1 MEIKFDKG
9 IIQQT
14 EWKLEHILLKHSLVD
29 YHDFGRHKVSN
40 TNDVVRLHF
49 GLCGDYN
56 FTYNAL
62 KTSFEL
68 QGEHNNILYSDGLEM
83 EVENKSKHI
92 ETFGIEF
99 ETNTFINIA
108 QNGNDALKQLTEDV
122 IQKKSSILSL
132 NWRPN
137 NLRIQQVIQEILHC
151 PYSDNLKQLFL
162 LSKSIELL
170 VLQAELYE
178 QKDEQPYI
186 KKKSDKEILFE
197 AKHLLD
203 ERLTTPPTINELA
216 KLVGMNEYKLKKG
229 FKELFDTTIFGY
241 IHYHRMTLA
250 KRLLLG
256 TEKTAQEIAYETG
269 YSSPQH
275 FSKAFKKT
283 FDVTPNSI
291 RKNPDSAI

>member
-1 MEIKFDKG
+1 MEIKFDNG
-9 IIQQT
+9 TIQQT
-14 EWKLEHILLKHSLVD
+14 KWQLDHIVIKHSLVA
-29 YHDFGRHKVSN
+29 YHDFGQQKVSN
-40 TNDVVRLHF
+40 TDDVVRLHF
-49 GLCGDYN
+49 GLRGDYN

-62 KTSFEL
+62 NTSFEL
-68 QGEHNNILYSDGLEM
+68 KGEHNNILYSDGLEM
-83 EVENKSKHI
+83 EVHNKSKHI

-99 ETNTFINIA
+99 DTNTFINIA
-108 QNGNDALKQLTEDV
+108 QNGNDALKYLTEDIV
-122 IQKKSSILSL
+122 QKKSSILSL

-137 NLRIQQVIQEILHC
+137 NLKIQQVIQEIIHC
-151 PYSDNLKQLFL
+151 PYGDNLRQLFL

-178 QKDEQPYI
+178 QKKELAYI
-186 KKKSDKEILFE
+186 KKRSDKELLFE

-203 ERLTTPPTINELA
+203 KRLTEPPTISELS
-216 KLVGMNEYKLKKG
+216 KLIGMNEYKLKKG

-241 IHYHRMTLA
+241 IHQHRMSLA

-283 FDVTPNSI
+283 FAVTPNSI
-291 RKNPDSAI
+291 RKNPDFTI

>member
-1 MEIKFDKG
+1 MEIKFDNG
-9 IIQQT
+9 TIQQT
-14 EWKLEHILLKHSLVD
+14 QWKLDHIVLKHSLVD
-29 YHDFGRHKVSN
+29 YHDLGQQKVSN
-40 TNDVVRLHF
+40 TDDVVRLHF
-49 GLCGDYN
+49 GLHGDYD

-68 QGEHNNILYSDGLEM
+68 KGQHNNILYSDGLEM
-83 EVENKSKHI
+83 EVRNKSKQI

-99 ETNTFINIA
+99 DTDTFINIA

-122 IQKKSSILSL
+122 IKKKSSILSP

-137 NLRIQQVIQEILHC
+137 NLKIQQVIQEIIHC
-151 PYSDNLKQLFL
+151 PYSDNLRQLFL

-178 QKDEQPYI
+178 QKNEQPYI
-186 KKKSDKEILFE
+186 KRKSDKEILFE
-197 AKHLLD
+197 AKYLL
-203 ERLTTPPTINELA
+203 EKRLTAPPTINELA

-229 FKELFDTTIFGY
+229 FKELFGTTIFGY
-241 IHYHRMTLA
+241 IHHHRMSLA

-291 RKNPDSAI
+291 RKNPDSTI